1 MKKDGFKYMARKYL
15 KGGALNPAWC
25 DEQDAQSL
33 TESIM
38 NAIDSLLDNTDF
50 DINLQLGEGVDISI
64 SNKNNELKNMCNIVN
79 TENDYEVMFNF
90 LKNHSE
96 TPEDLQLAKEII
108 GLK

>member
-1 MKKDGFKYMARKYL
+1 MARKYL

-25 DEQDAQSL
+25 DEQDRESL

-38 NAIDSLLDNTDF
+38 DSLCDLFRNIDMDL
-50 DINLQLGEGVDISI
+50 NLKLAEGVNVTI
-64 SNKNNELKNMCNIVN
+64 SNKCKEESKEMCTIIN
-79 TENDYEVMFNF
+79 TESDYEAKFNF
-90 LKNHSE
+90 IKNHSG